1 MRLQSGAILGAY
13 QIVAP
18 LGAGGM
24 GEVYRARDSSLKR
37 EVAIKIIPEPY
48 SSDPERLHRFQLEAE
63 AAAALNH
70 PNIVTVHQVGRDNGT
85 SYIVSEL
92 LHGETLRERLRNG
105 PLPACTAIDFGA
117 QIARGLAAAHERG
130 IVHRD
135 LKPENI
141 FVTRDGRIKILD
153 FGLAKLFG
161 RQPDL
166 ESHTVGSASTATCV
180 TEPGTV
186 AGTAAYMSPEQVRGR
201 SIDFHADIFA
211 LGAVLYEMLTGKKAF
226 ARPTSAETMT
236 AILNEDPPPLAQ
248 SGKNI
253 PPALQRVVL
262 LCLEKKRE
270 QRFQSASD
278 LAFAL
283 EALSDPS
290 DSSAIAVAP
299 PRRLPWLWVLAAC
312 GAVAIAAFVL
322 WLWLTPAVPV
332 VESITQITD
341 DGLPKFDF
349 FTDGSRIYFAEGE
362 YGATRIVQVSASGGS
377 TAPVENVP
385 PNSYIRALKQDGSEM
400 LLQGEKGDI
409 LALPLPGGE
418 PRRILDKAIDVG
430 IFPDGSIVYAVSR
443 QDGGSDLFIADKDGS
458 NPRKIQSSPD
468 LIHGVA
474 ASPDG
479 RQIVVWKLPKNSK
492 NGFIIQF
499 LEKDGTP
506 GRVISWN
513 AAGGDGTFGLSPDQ
527 KYLFYTSALGYQWD
541 MWAIPFSRG
550 LFHRSSGPI
559 RLTSGPL
566 SYQGVN
572 SSPDGSRIFT
582 RGMKQRAELVRFD
595 MVTHQFLPF
604 LPGLSATEPHFSAD
618 GKWMTYISVPDFSV
632 WRCRID
638 GSERMQLTF
647 PPMIASYPRFSPD
660 GSKISFT
667 SSERASFVVD
677 ASGGQPRKIA
687 DGAFESEWS
696 PDGKSVIFTRNKNG
710 IPSIQSLDLATG
722 KATEIPSAR
731 GTANALF
738 VDANTLVA
746 LNYIDKKF
754 VTFDMATRKWSD
766 LLSLPSYP
774 IDWQLSPDHKYLF
787 ITTGGEEMH
796 VERVAFASR
805 QAEPVTDLKHYNQIQ
820 DPLDAATDS
829 GVAPDGSPVFARD
842 ISSQEIYAVN
852 IRWP

>member
-1 MRLQSGAILGAY
+1 MRLPSGAILGAY

-92 LHGETLRERLRNG
+92 LQGETLRERLRAG
-105 PLPACTAIDFGA
+105 PLPARAAIDFGA

-166 ESHTVGSASTATCV
+166 ESNTQSTASTATYT

-201 SIDFHADIFA
+201 SIDFHTDIFA

-236 AILNEDPPPLAQ
+236 AILNEDPPSLAQ

-253 PPALQRVVL
+253 APALQRVVHR
-262 LCLEKKRE
+262 CLEKKRE

-290 DSSAIAVAP
+290 DSSAVAFTP
-299 PRRLPWLWVLAAC
+299 PRRLQWLWILAAC
-312 GAVAIAAFVL
+312 CAVAIAAFVL
-322 WLWLTPAVPV
+322 WLWLTPSVPV

-341 DGLPKFDF
+341 DGQPKFDF

-377 TAPVENVP
+377 TAPVENAP
-385 PNSYIRALKQDGSEM
+385 PNYYIAALKQDGSEM
-400 LLQGEKGDI
+400 LLQGGKGEI

-418 PRRILDKAIDVG
+418 PRRILDGVINAD
-430 IFPDGSIVYAVSR
+430 IFPDGSIPYVTQR
-443 QDGGSDLFIADKDGS
+443 QGGGSDLFIADKDGS
-458 NPRKIQSSPD
+458 NPRKIKSFPD
-468 LIHGVA
+468 LITGIA
-474 ASPDG
+474 TSPDG
-479 RQIVVWKLPKNSK
+479 RQILAAKRRK
-492 NGFIIQF
+492 NGEGDYIIEF
-499 LEKDGTP
+499 FYKDGSPSRDILDVHP
-506 GRVISWN
+506 GNNGAIGW
-513 AAGGDGTFGLSPDQ
+513 GPDQ
-527 KYLFYTSALGYQWD
+527 RFLLYTRELGYQSD
-541 MWAIPFSRG
+541 MWAIPFSKR

-566 SYQGVN
+566 SYQGAA
-572 SSPDGSRIFT
+572 SSPDGRRIFT
-582 RGMKQRAELVRFD
+582 VGAKQRAELVRFD
-595 MVTHQFLPF
+595 MGTHQFLPY

-638 GSERMQLTF
+638 GTERMQLTF

-667 SSERASFVVD
+667 SSERASYVVD
-677 ASGGQPRKIA
+677 VSGGQPGKLA
-687 DGAFESEWS
+687 DRAFEAEWS
-696 PDGKSVIFTRNKNG
+696 PDGRSVIFTRNNNG
-710 IPSIQSLDLATG
+710 VPSIQSLDLASG
-722 KATEIPSAR
+722 KTTEIPSAR

-746 LNYIDKKF
+746 LNYIDEKF
-754 VTFDMATRKWSD
+754 VTFDMAARKWSD

-774 IDWQLSPDHKYLF
+774 TDWQVSPDHKYLF
-787 ITTGGEEMH
+787 FTIGGEELH
-796 VERVAFASR
+796 VERIAFASR
-805 QAEPVTDLKHYNQIQ
+805 KAEPVTDLKHYDQIQ
-820 DPLDAATDS
+820 DPFDAATDS
-829 GVAPDGSPVFARD
+829 GVAPDGSPIFARD
-842 ISSQEIYAVN
+842 ISSQEIYAVT